1 MKADGFSNVLGMALA
16 NFSGT
21 EGVAQTVG
29 TKTYKTGT
37 IEVFMNLTYRKL
49 DIAKAEEGTFDPVTL
64 PGRDFSLETFNLLGV
79 RSITSLSGKWAIG
92 EDGTA
97 TTTRL
102 CLEDV
107 CLGKS
112 DLSILLQNNGLLD
125 SMATSSATS
134 TEESSAFSL
143 SALFQN
149 IWEAV
154 ATRLAEVG
162 NGIGK
167 LFAKEIY
174 TDKLCVKKSDGTDI
188 CVTGDE
194 LATALSSGSSS
205 SETSSS
211 GSEGVSAPAEETASP
226 ATEIIIEE
234 TASSTPEIIIEETPN
249 QSSDEDGTR
258 QVATSTPEIIEIIEE
273 AATSTPETAEEAQL

>member
-194 LATALSSGSSS
+194 LAAALSSGSSS

-211 GSEGVSAPAEETASP
+211 GSEEASAPAEETAPSTGSTGSP
-226 ATEIIIEE
+226 QADSGQATSTPEVIIEE
-234 TASSTPEIIIEETPN
+234 TA
-249 QSSDEDGTR
+249 
-258 QVATSTPEIIEIIEE
+258 TSTPEVIIEE
-273 AATSTPETAEEAQL
+273 SVPEPPAESEPEAEVPPTQL